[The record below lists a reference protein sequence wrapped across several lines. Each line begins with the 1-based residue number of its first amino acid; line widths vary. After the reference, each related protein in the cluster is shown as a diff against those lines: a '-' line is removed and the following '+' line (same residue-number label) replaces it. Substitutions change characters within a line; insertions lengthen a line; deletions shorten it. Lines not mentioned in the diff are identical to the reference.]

1 MIFSKACEYGIR
13 ATIYIAQQSTN
24 ETRCSLKDIS
34 KEIDS
39 PAAFTAKILQKLVKN
54 GIIFSIKGAS
64 GGFQIPKKQLD
75 KINLIDI
82 VLAID
87 GEIRDNICV
96 LGLKL
101 CSEVN
106 PCPVHNKYKDIKKN
120 LLLMLQNTSI
130 LEMSTS
136 INDGISWLKIKEK
149 TEN

>member
-13 ATIYIAQQSTN
+13 ATIYIAQQSIN

-39 PAAFTAKILQKLVKN
+39 PEAFTAKILQKLVKS
-54 GIIFSIKGAS
+54 GIIFSVKGAF
-64 GGFQIPKKQLD
+64 GGFRIEKKKLGNI
-75 KINLIDI
+75 KLIDI

-87 GEIRDNICV
+87 GEIRDKICV

-101 CSEVN
+101 CSEVH
-106 PCPVHNKYKDIKKN
+106 PCPVHFKYKDIKKN
-120 LLLMLQNTSI
+120 LLIMLQNTSV

-136 INDGISWLKIKEK
+136 INDGHSWLKV
-149 TEN
+149 